1 MNRQILLALAVLVII
16 VMAIGVYEGHKYRT
30 EINTIVIGGQQ
41 TDGTYTLKVNVIMNY
56 GLFGGESPLSNA
68 VIWIYKYN
76 GTTYSFYTYNFT
88 NSQGIA
94 SFSLPAGQYKIL
106 VTQLHLT
113 YIVTLNQNEEVIIKY
128 AYLNSG

>member
-56 GLFGGESPLSNA
+56 GLFGGESPLPNA

>member
-16 VMAIGVYEGHKYRT
+16 VMAIGVYEGHKYKT
-30 EINTIVIGGQQ
+30 EINTIALGNQQ
-41 TDGTYTLKVNVIMNY
+41 IDGMYVLKVKVLMNY
-56 GLFGGESPLSNA
+56 GLFGGESPLANA

-76 GTTYSFYTYNFT
+76 GTTYLFYTYNFT
-88 NSQGIA
+88 DSQGIA

-113 YIVTLNQNEEVIIKY
+113 YIVNLNQNEEVIINY